1 MLNLK
6 FIRENIDVVKKSLKD
21 RGTKLPM
28 DEFIEKDERQR
39 ALSLQRDDLRHR
51 QKTASDDI
59 TRYKTSNDKKQMQ
72 ETIKDMQRVSAEIKE
87 LDSDIK
93 ELDEKIDE
101 ILMLIPNIPDESV
114 PVGKTAEDNKIVKE
128 WGKPGEFDF
137 KALMHWEL
145 GEALQILDFKTA
157 AKIAG
162 ARFPLYRDAG
172 AALERALINFMLDV
186 QIENKYTEILPPFMV
201 TTQSMTGTGQLP
213 KFEEELYKCADD
225 DLYLIPT
232 AEVPLT
238 NMHRDD
244 IVQEEDLP
252 IHYVAYTPCF
262 RREAGS
268 YGIQTKGL
276 IRNHQ
281 FNKIELVKFEEPANS
296 PEALES
302 LLEDVEKVL
311 QLLELP
317 YRVVTL
323 CTGDMGFAASK
334 TYDVEVWMPSEGKYI
349 EISSC
354 SNFTDFQAR
363 RANIRY
369 RTKDNKLNFVHTLNG
384 SGLAVGRTFAAILEN
399 YQNKNGNI
407 TIPDVLRRYMQG
419 RKSI

>member
-1 MLNLK
+1 MLNVK

-21 RGTKLPM
+21 RGTKLSM
-28 DEFIEKDERQR
+28 DEFIETEEKKRD
-39 ALSLQRDDLRHR
+39 LSLKRDNLRHR

-59 TRYKTSNDKKQMQ
+59 TRYKTSGDKKQMQ
-72 ETIKDMQRVSAEIKE
+72 ATINQMQKVSAEIKE
-87 LDSDIK
+87 MDNHIK
-93 ELDEKIDE
+93 ELDEKIDK
-101 ILMLIPNIPDESV
+101 ILMLIPNIADESV
-114 PVGKTAEDNKIVKE
+114 PVGKTADDNNIVKE
-128 WGKPGEFDF
+128 WGKPGEFVF

-162 ARFPLYRDAG
+162 ARFPLYREAG

-186 QIENKYTEILPPFMV
+186 HIENKYTEILPPFMV

-213 KFEEELYKCADD
+213 KFEEELYKCRDD
-225 DLYLIPT
+225 DSYLIPT
-232 AEVPLT
+232 GEVPLT

-244 IVQEEDLP
+244 ILQEADLP

-281 FNKIELVKFEEPANS
+281 FNKIELVKFEEPAHS

-302 LLEDVEKVL
+302 LLKDVEKVL
-311 QLLELP
+311 QLLEIP
-317 YRVVTL
+317 YRVVAL
-323 CTGDMGFAASK
+323 CTGDMGFSASK
-334 TYDVEVWMPSEGKYI
+334 TYDVEVWMPGEGKYI

-369 RTKDNKLNFVHTLNG
+369 RTKDNMLKFVHTLNG
-384 SGLAVGRTFAAILEN
+384 SGLAVGRTFAAIMEN
-399 YQNKNGNI
+399 YQNKDGSI
-407 TIPDVLRRYMQG
+407 TIPEVLRKYMHG